1 MQQIKLFLSAV
12 ASRKRWWTGCV
23 LALLLTGKGCDS
35 ATWAAAVK
43 PGGEEM
49 ASSGVILKLQNG
61 LLTARITAAPLHRVM
76 SELSRLSGAR
86 VVWLG
91 QRDNHQVSVDFAAL
105 PVPEAIRRLL
115 GSNNFLLMYTST
127 ADEAKLTEIWVAP
140 RQLVARQAGS
150 PTRDSAAVEDDPDP
164 GAVDVEL
171 EKLLESHLDTA
182 LHGADR
188 DNRIEALGFLGGF
201 IEHDPRVRP
210 LLEQLAATES
220 DPQVRSIAAEMLTGL
235 EK

>member
-1 MQQIKLFLSAV
+1 MQQIKLFLPASAQ
-12 ASRKRWWTGCV
+12 RKHWWTGCF

-43 PGGEEM
+43 PGGGET
-49 ASSGVILKLQNG
+49 ASAGVMLKLQNG
-61 LLTARITAAPLHRVM
+61 LLTARVTAAPLQRVM

-86 VVWLG
+86 VIWLG
-91 QRDNHQVSVDFAAL
+91 QRDTQQVSVDFAAL
-105 PVPEAIRRLL
+105 PIPEALQRLL
-115 GSNNFLLMYTST
+115 GSNNFLLRYAST
-127 ADEAKLTEIWVAP
+127 ADEARLTEIWVAP
-140 RQLVARQAGS
+140 RQFVARQAGP
-150 PTRDSAAVEDDPDP
+150 PTLDSAAVEDDPDP

-201 IEHDPRVRP
+201 IEQDPRVRP